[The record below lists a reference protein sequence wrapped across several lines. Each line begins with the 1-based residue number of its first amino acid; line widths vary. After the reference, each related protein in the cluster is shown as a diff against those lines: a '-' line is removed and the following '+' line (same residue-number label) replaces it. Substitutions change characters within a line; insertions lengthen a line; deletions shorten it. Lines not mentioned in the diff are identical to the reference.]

1 MTSAQPM
8 ANQTTAPRT
17 SIIRRLPDTLV
28 NRIAAGEVIERPAA
42 VVKELVENAIDAGAT
57 QIDIAWRDGGRRA
70 ITIAD
75 NGLGMDDEDLALAV
89 TRHATS
95 KLDDDQLVHIATL
108 GFRGEA
114 LPSIGAVA
122 RLTITSRRRDQD
134 HGWHLAVEGGQL
146 QPVEPAARQPGT
158 TVEVRDLFFATPA
171 RLKFLKAARTETANA
186 MDTVTRLAMAH
197 PRVGFT
203 VKSEDRTVLNL
214 LAADLTAADEADA
227 LAQRLDALV
236 GQDFIANAL
245 PLVVERPD
253 VLDGVDDPDAG
264 TIRLTGWV
272 GLPTHGRASNKFQYF
287 FVNGRP
293 VRDKQLLGAA
303 RAGYMDVM
311 ASDRHAMLALFLDM
325 PPRSLDVNVHPA
337 KTEVRF
343 RDAGRIR
350 SLVVTAIRQTL
361 AEAGV
366 AVSRD
371 RSADALARMTPT
383 PTADISRADGAD
395 PWQPPSQPGFM
406 DHAAPSARF
415 HGTGPV
421 ERRPS
426 LPSAQ
431 AVMASIEAG
440 KPHAP
445 VAPEPLTSEYPLGA
459 AVAQVHENYIVAQT
473 PDGLV
478 LVDQHAAHERIVFE
492 RMKASLAVD
501 EVVKAQRL
509 LLPVVVE
516 LPEGDAGQLMAHA
529 EALGKLG
536 LELESF
542 GPGAVAVQST
552 PAMLGQ
558 VDAAALIRDLTD
570 RLDEVDSADL
580 LTRSLH
586 EVCATM
592 ACHGSVRS
600 GRRLNEAEMNALLR
614 QMEETPA
621 ASQCNHGR
629 PTFITLE
636 LADIEKLFDRR

>member
-1 MTSAQPM
+1 MTSSAHAISP
-8 ANQTTAPRT
+8 PRV
-17 SIIRRLPDTLV
+17 SAIRRLPDTLV

-75 NGLGMDDEDLALAV
+75 NGIGMDDADLALAV

-95 KLDDDQLVHIATL
+95 KLQDDQLVHIATL

-122 RLTITSRRRDQD
+122 RLTLTSRRRDQD
-134 HGWHLAVEGGQL
+134 HGWQLRVEGGKQS
-146 QPVEPAARQPGT
+146 PVEPAARQPGT
-158 TVEVRDLFFATPA
+158 TIEVRDLFFATPA

-186 MDTVTRLAMAH
+186 MDVVTRLAMAH
-197 PRVGFT
+197 PRIGFT
-203 VKSEDRTVLNL
+203 VRSEDRTVLNL
-214 LAADLTAADEADA
+214 PAADLTAVDEADA
-227 LAQRLDALV
+227 LAQRLDALI
-236 GQDFIANAL
+236 GYDFIANAV
-245 PLVVERPD
+245 PLVVDRPD
-253 VLDGVDDPDAG
+253 VLAGEDDAEAG
-264 TIRLTGWV
+264 TIQLKGWV

-311 ASDRHAMLALFLDM
+311 AHDRHAMLALFLDL

-350 SLVVTAIRQTL
+350 SLVVTAIRQAL

-371 RSADALARMTPT
+371 RSADALARMAACGPSDAPVASTGQHYQ
-383 PTADISRADGAD
+383 R
-395 PWQPPSQPGFM
+395 PSQPGFM
-406 DHAAPSARF
+406 DHAAPASRF
-415 HGTGPV
+415 VGAGPV
-421 ERRPS
+421 EQRTG
-426 LPSAQ
+426 LPSAHGLMPAMTNRRTLPEDGSPPTSL
-431 AVMASIEAG
+431 AVD
-440 KPHAP
+440 
-445 VAPEPLTSEYPLGA
+445 YPLGA
-459 AVAQVHENYIVAQT
+459 AVAQLHENYIVAQT
-473 PDGLV
+473 RDGLV

-492 RMKASLAVD
+492 RMKATLAAD

-516 LPEGDAGQLMAHA
+516 MSEGEAGQLMAHA
-529 EALGKLG
+529 EALGQLG

-542 GPGAVAVQST
+542 GPGAIAVQAT

-558 VDAAALIRDLTD
+558 MDAAALVRDLAD
-570 RLDEVDSADL
+570 RIDEFDSADL

-600 GRRLNEAEMNALLR
+600 GRRLNGDEMNALLR

-636 LADIEKLFDRR
+636 LTDIEKLFDRR

>member
-1 MTSAQPM
+1 MSNAPAMSA
-8 ANQTTAPRT
+8 TPRT
-17 SIIRRLPDTLV
+17 SIIRQLPENLV

-57 QIDIAWRDGGRRA
+57 QIDIGWRDGGRRA

-75 NGLGMDDEDLALAV
+75 NGVGMDGADLALAV

-95 KLDDDQLVHIATL
+95 KLQDDQLVQIATL

-122 RLTITSRRRDQD
+122 RLTLTSRRRDRE
-134 HGWHLAVEGGQL
+134 HGWQLRVEGGQ
-146 QPVEPAARQPGT
+146 QYPVEPAARQPGT
-158 TVEVRDLFFATPA
+158 TIEVRDLFFATPA

-186 MDTVTRLAMAH
+186 MEVVTRLAMSH
-197 PRVGFT
+197 PRIGFT

-214 LAADLTAADEADA
+214 PAADLTAVDDADA
-227 LAQRLDALV
+227 LAQRLDALI
-236 GQDFIANAL
+236 GQDFIANAI

-253 VLDGVDDPDAG
+253 ILDGEDDPDAG
-264 TIRLTGWV
+264 QIQLKGWIS
-272 GLPTHGRASNKFQYF
+272 LPTHGRASNKFQYF

-311 ASDRHAMLALFLDM
+311 ASDRHAMLALFLDL

-350 SLVVTAIRQTL
+350 SLVVTAIRQAL

-371 RSADALARMTPT
+371 RSADALAKMAPPQAASPAPT
-383 PTADISRADGAD
+383 DN
-395 PWQPPSQPGFM
+395 WQAPQQPGFM
-406 DHAAPSARF
+406 DHAQPAARF
-415 HGTGPV
+415 VGAGPTPQ
-421 ERRPS
+421 RTN
-426 LPSAQ
+426 LPSAK

-445 VAPEPLTSEYPLGA
+445 VVSDAPVDDYPLGA
-459 AVAQVHENYIVAQT
+459 AVAQVHANYIVAQT
-473 PDGLV
+473 PNGLV

-492 RMKASLAVD
+492 HMKASLAAD

-516 LPEGDAGQLMAHA
+516 LPEADAGQLMAHA
-529 EALGKLG
+529 DALSQLG
-536 LELESF
+536 LELEGF
-542 GPGAVAVQST
+542 GPGAVAVQAT

-558 VDAAALIRDLTD
+558 VDASALVRDLAD
-570 RLDEVDSADL
+570 RLDSFDSADL

-600 GRRLNEAEMNALLR
+600 GRRLNDAEMNALLR
-614 QMEETPA
+614 QMEQTPA